1 LALCADLSLVFVV
14 FLVVA
19 WTVTWVLNVF
29 RSLKPLPDPT
39 AAIVFVSFAHR
50 RGQKAGAKNHLTLA
64 DPSAKVRMRAA
75 RASTSRLLTGKEQ
88 GNANIHLAEHA
99 NT

>member
-50 RGQKAGAKNHLTLA
+50 RGQKAGAKKPLDAGGSERKGSDESGASKHK
-64 DPSAKVRMRAA
+64 PSIDRKGAGQCQH
-75 RASTSRLLTGKEQ
+75 TSC
-88 GNANIHLAEHA
+88 
-99 NT
+99 